1 LIYKKGVSVLA
12 YKVYRCL
19 LLELLNKKDM
29 TQTELAEIMGV
40 KVQQINKYVLKKQKM
55 SYEVAKNISV
65 ILNCQMD
72 ELYEWVIE

>member
-1 LIYKKGVSVLA
+1 
-12 YKVYRCL
+12 
-19 LLELLNKKDM
+19 M